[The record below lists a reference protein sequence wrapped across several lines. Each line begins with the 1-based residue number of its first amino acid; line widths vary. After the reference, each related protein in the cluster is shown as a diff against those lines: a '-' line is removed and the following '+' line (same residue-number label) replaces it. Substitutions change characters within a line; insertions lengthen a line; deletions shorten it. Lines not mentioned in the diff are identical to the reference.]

1 MSSKTSSSVASNHP
15 LPEGHFKY
23 SFYPIPPEEG
33 KEILTAFL
41 EDFPFH
47 TIRDF
52 DEGIEAYISEI
63 DDKDFKIEN
72 LTEMLPGISFKWK
85 KEFLPHQNWN
95 EEWEKNFEPVIIDN
109 EILIYA
115 PFHKMEKNY
124 PTEIIIQPQM
134 SFGTGHHP
142 TTRLVLRSLKT
153 LNLKNK
159 FVLDFGCGSGILAIA
174 SLKWGAS
181 EAIAVDHDLICIQ
194 NTQENSKLNHSENLQ
209 ATHLND
215 FLVDIEKTNRKYD
228 VILANINK
236 NVIKQYLDL
245 FKKCSDENTVFI
257 FSGFYASDIDELS
270 NECRNKLN
278 RFEILISTEDSWACL
293 VIR

>member
-1 MSSKTSSSVASNHP
+1 MVASNHR

-23 SFYPIPPEEG
+23 SFYPIPTEEG
-33 KEILTAFL
+33 KEILPAFL

-47 TIRDF
+47 TIQEFED
-52 DEGIEAYISEI
+52 GIEAYISEC
-63 DDKDFKIEN
+63 DDKDFKIED
-72 LTEMLPGISFKWK
+72 LMEMLPNIPFKWK
-85 KEFLPHQNWN
+85 KEFIPHENWN

-109 EILIYA
+109 EILIRA
-115 PFHKMEKNY
+115 PFHKTEKKY

-142 TTRLVLRSLKT
+142 TTRLVLRSLKN

-159 FVLDFGCGSGILAIA
+159 SVLDFGCGSGILAIA

-181 EAIAVDHDLICIQ
+181 ESMAVDHDPICVQ
-194 NTQENSKLNHSENLQ
+194 NTQENSKLNQSENLQ
-209 ATHLND
+209 VFHLD
-215 FLVDIEKTNRKYD
+215 EFLAETDKKNKKYD

-236 NVIKQYLDL
+236 NVIKQYLNL

-257 FSGFYASDIDELS
+257 FSGFYEADIEELS
-270 NECRNKLN
+270 NECRKILN
-278 RFEILISTEDSWACL
+278 RNVISHTMEDSWACL
-293 VIR
+293 VVR